1 MKKLLEITEFS
12 KNQIINKI
20 NSTAL
25 REDII
30 AKTKEELLQY
40 SKELNYRIKDLVKE
54 KACIIKETTKGKQ
67 D

>member
-40 SKELNYRIKDLVKE
+40 SKELNYRIKDLEKE

-67 D
+67 E